1 MEERELQKI
10 KALYDALVKI
20 QQFTS
25 DIKDAKELVANPLIW
40 DAVKMNLVLVAEL
53 DYKISPQIKE
63 KYNTVEWYKIKE
75 NKPNII
81 SKFLGFDED
90 EVWKAIQEKLPEFKK
105 QLEQVLN
112 I

>member
-10 KALYDALVKI
+10 KALYNALVKI

-25 DIKDAKELVANPLIW
+25 DIQSAKELVANPLIW

-53 DYKISPQIKE
+53 DRKISPEIKQ
-63 KYNTVEWYKIKE
+63 KYNTVDWYKIEE

-81 SKFLGFDED
+81 SQFLGFDED
-90 EVWKAIQEKLPEFKK
+90 EVWKAIQEKLPVFKK
-105 QLEQVLN
+105 QLEEVLK
-112 I
+112 

>member
-10 KALYDALVKI
+10 KALYNALVKI

-25 DIKDAKELVANPLIW
+25 DIKSAKELVANSLIW

-53 DYKISPQIKE
+53 DRKISPEIKQ
-63 KYNTVEWYKIKE
+63 KYNTVDWYKIEE

-81 SKFLGFDED
+81 SQFLGFDED
-90 EVWKAIQEKLPEFKK
+90 EVWKAIQEKLPAFKK
-105 QLEQVLN
+105 QLEEVLK
-112 I
+112 